1 MLHGEVLVGSHRRGT
16 GIGTASTVPKVA
28 TQAAAAKHAEQATV
42 LAPAIGA
49 LIRQVRASSRGRP
62 ERGRSP
68 EATWGPLLPLAEA
81 GLFAQRRAIECAAAA
96 CGAEPDDQDLFLR
109 WAGVRGVPETFEQLA
124 VASPRP
130 LAVRTIR
137 LRVANVRKRLP
148 GALAGIMPV
157 ALPASPGRAPGSQR
171 TTVRDLTLTEFQADR
186 RTAGQE
192 RLLREAVRLARVHV
206 RAHGSIRLGAVSG
219 APEDS
224 SERTLEALAL
234 LAHELLDE
242 AVPDDL
248 FRRLHDL
255 PPNGRWRLRR
265 RGWAA
270 LTAVQPA
277 LLRRPP
283 PLGRLSPRPRWE
295 PPPLSI
301 VAVDGLAAAA
311 MTVRSGADDHEQ
323 AIEAV
328 ESLVSAG
335 HPLAE
340 LAIDLLAPEVFEPQR
355 VGREFALRA
364 RRLTLGVMAR
374 AGRPDAVTHY
384 GAVMALAPAGCD
396 EALAATIDVAIHQVL
411 TGEANRAAGELGQ
424 QLRGL
429 AGRRQP
435 LDPFVAYY
443 LYLWAAEVCERA
455 DSPSSGRDAAR
466 DGLLRRA
473 RVLADELQ
481 DQHVRAMEIA
491 RVEALFRLRTKGPGK
506 ALDLLSGAADRWLGS
521 GPWPTRP
528 GLFHTAALGCRAALM
543 CGDVEHFRRF
553 AIELSALLGP
563 PGRTPALASA
573 AASVL
578 DQGER
583 RFDWRP

>member
-1 MLHGEVLVGSHRRGT
+1 M
-16 GIGTASTVPKVA
+16 PKVA
-28 TQAAAAKHAEQATV
+28 TQAAAAKDAEQATV
-42 LAPAIGA
+42 LAPAIRA

-68 EATWGPLLPLAEA
+68 DATWGPLLPLAEA
-81 GLFAQRRAIECAAAA
+81 GLFAQRRAIACAAAA
-96 CGAEPDDQDLFLR
+96 CGADPDDQELFLR
-109 WAGVRGVPETFEQLA
+109 WAGVCGVAETFEQLA
-124 VASPRP
+124 MTSARP

-137 LRVANVRKRLP
+137 LRVAGVRKRLP
-148 GALAGIMPV
+148 SALAGITPV
-157 ALPASPGRAPGSQR
+157 VIPAGPGGDPPSR
-171 TTVRDLTLTEFQADR
+171 TATVRDLTLAEFQADR
-186 RTAGQE
+186 RTSRQD
-192 RLLREAVRLARVHV
+192 RLLREALRLARTNVQ
-206 RAHGSIRLGAVSG
+206 AHRRERLGAGSG
-219 APEDS
+219 APGDT

-242 AVPDDL
+242 AVPDDVS
-248 FRRLHDL
+248 RRLHDL

-277 LLRRPP
+277 LLRRPSP
-283 PLGRLSPRPRWE
+283 PLSRLSRPPRWE
-295 PPPLSI
+295 PPPHSV
-301 VAVDGLAAAA
+301 VAVDGPAAAA

-323 AIEAV
+323 AIEAI
-328 ESLVSAG
+328 ESLVLAG

-364 RRLTLGVMAR
+364 RRLSLGVMAR

-384 GAVMALAPAGCD
+384 DAVMALAPAGCD
-396 EALAATIDVAIHQVL
+396 EALTATIDVAIHQVL

-429 AGRRQP
+429 ASRRQP
-435 LDPFVAYY
+435 IDPFVAYY

-455 DSPSSGRDAAR
+455 DSQSSGRDAAR
-466 DGLLRRA
+466 HGLLRMA
-473 RVLADELQ
+473 RVLGDELQ
-481 DQHVRAMEIA
+481 DQPVRAMEIA
-491 RVEALFRLRTKGPGK
+491 RVEALFCLRTQGPGK
-506 ALDLLSGAADRWLGS
+506 ALDLLDDAANRGFGS

-553 AIELSALLGP
+553 ATELSALLGP

-573 AASVL
+573 ASSVL
-578 DQGER
+578 DHGER